1 MAFGPPV
8 EKNANAGAPIIGL
21 KVTDKQK
28 FTYHLPGHS
37 YLYYEVM
44 LLGCHPGCLHARLD
58 GGKLPLPGETAAGR
72 GGGLR
77 GPKMPAK
84 ARTKKADAQG
94 TGGVVEGDPDE
105 ILAEPT
111 DARNRKV
118 LAVGREAAYLS
129 PDDNTTVVCP
139 PENLTAMFIEAAK
152 CWPRTGL
159 ARASGAAVTIEGLD
173 GTDVIPFLNPE
184 SNKPL
189 RFDSKVQVVEHVVSS
204 RNPPP
209 ASLLVLLYKAKSS
222 LGKRIL
228 TARTY
233 LPAWR
238 LRFRLG
244 FDTSIFQSADDIEMF
259 RLNVLAYAGGYIGLG
274 AWRPNA
280 PKAPGR
286 FGRYQLISFEP
297 AAK

>member
-8 EKNANAGAPIIGL
+8 EKNANAGAPTLGL
-21 KVTDKQK
+21 KVTPKDK
-28 FTYHLPGHS
+28 FTYHLPGHT
-37 YLYYEVM
+37 YLYYTCE

-58 GGKLPLPGETAAGR
+58 GSKLPLPGDTAR
-72 GGGLR
+72 GGGLSR
-77 GPKMPAK
+77 PKTPAK
-84 ARTKKADAQG
+84 RGKKAAQG
-94 TGGVVEGDPDE
+94 AGGVVAGDPDE

-129 PDDNTTVVCP
+129 PDDNATIVCP
-139 PENLTAMFIEAAK
+139 EENLKAMFIEAAK

-159 ARASGAAVTIEGLD
+159 ARASGAAVMVESLEGN
-173 GTDVIPFLNPE
+173 DVIPFLNPE
-184 SNKPL
+184 TDKPL

-209 ASLLVLLYKAKSS
+209 ASVLVLLYKAKSS
-222 LGKRIL
+222 TGKRIL

-238 LRFRLG
+238 LKFRIG
-244 FDTSIFQSADDIEMF
+244 FDTSIFQDADMLEMF
-259 RLNVLAYAGGYIGLG
+259 HLNVLAYAGGYIGLG

-280 PKAPGR
+280 PKAPGP
-286 FGRYQLISFEP
+286 FGRYQLIAFDSV
-297 AAK
+297 K

>member
-8 EKNANAGAPIIGL
+8 EKNANAGAPTVGL
-21 KVTDKQK
+21 KATPKEK
-28 FTYHLPGHS
+28 FNYHLPGHT
-37 YLYYEVM
+37 YLYYTAE

-58 GGKLPLPGETAAGR
+58 GSKLPLPGDTAR
-72 GGGLR
+72 GGGLSRPKAAAKR
-77 GPKMPAK
+77 G
-84 ARTKKADAQG
+84 KKAAPG
-94 TGGVVEGDPDE
+94 AGGVVEGDPDD

-111 DARNRKV
+111 DARNRKI

-129 PDDNTTVVCP
+129 PDDSTTIVCP
-139 PENLTAMFIEAAK
+139 AENLTAMFIEAAK

-159 ARASGAAVTIEGLD
+159 ARASGAAVMIESLD

-184 SNKPL
+184 TNKPL

-209 ASLLVLLYKAKSS
+209 AGVLVLLYKAKSS
-222 LGKRIL
+222 TGKRIL

-233 LPAWR
+233 LPAWK

-244 FDTSIFQSADDIEMF
+244 FDTSIFQDADMLEMF
-259 RLNVLAYAGGYIGLG
+259 HLNVLGYAGGYIGLG

-280 PKAPGR
+280 PKAPGP
-286 FGRYQLISFEP
+286 FGRYQLVSFEP
-297 AAK
+297 VK